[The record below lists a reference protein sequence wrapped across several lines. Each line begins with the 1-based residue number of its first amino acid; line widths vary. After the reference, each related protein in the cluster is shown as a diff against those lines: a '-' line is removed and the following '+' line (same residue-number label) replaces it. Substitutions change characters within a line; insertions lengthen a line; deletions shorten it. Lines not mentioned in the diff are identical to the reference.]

1 MNLQKVRKRQGIDP
15 IIATLLLV
23 AIAVAAG
30 IIVYVF
36 VTGLAGSLT
45 GSGGQ
50 QVTEQVSMDAYV
62 YSPISG
68 GVAVYVRNT
77 GTATITLDSSA
88 MFFDGLVATDS
99 AAVFP
104 GTKCSALATPYQM
117 SVGTVC
123 YFSFTTS
130 PPPASNNANA
140 ATAGTSHSIKV
151 VSKTGGT
158 FVFNVIAGRS
168 G

>member
-1 MNLQKVRKRQGIDP
+1 MKLVKIRKRRGIDP
-15 IIATLLLV
+15 IIATLLLI
-23 AIAVAAG
+23 AIAVGAG

-36 VTGLAGSLT
+36 VTGLAGNLT
-45 GSGGQ
+45 GSGGT

-62 YSPISG
+62 YSPISS
-68 GVAVYVRNT
+68 GVAVYVRNV
-77 GTATITLDSSA
+77 GTATTTLDSSA
-88 MFFDGLVATDS
+88 MFFDGLTATDTHTGF
-99 AAVFP
+99 A
-104 GTKCSALATPYQM
+104 GTSCFALTTSYQIP
-117 SVGTVC
+117 VGTVC
-123 YFSFTTS
+123 YFVFTTT

-140 ATAGTSHSIKV
+140 ATAGTSHTIKV

>member
-1 MNLQKVRKRQGIDP
+1 MKLAKVHKRRGIDP
-15 IIATLLLV
+15 IIATLLLI
-23 AIAVAAG
+23 AISVAAG

-36 VTGLAGSLT
+36 VTGLSGNLT
-45 GSGGQ
+45 GGGGA

-77 GTATITLDSSA
+77 GTATITLDSGA
-88 MFFDGLVATDS
+88 MFFDGLKASD
-99 AAVFP
+99 AAAGFP
-104 GTKCSALATPYQM
+104 GAACGGAPAYVM

-123 YFSFTTS
+123 YFAFTTT
-130 PPPASNNANA
+130 PTGNAANA
-140 ATAGTSHSIKV
+140 ATAGTSHTIKV

-158 FVFNVIAGRS
+158 FVFSVLAGRS

>member
-1 MNLQKVRKRQGIDP
+1 MKMMKIRKRPGIDP
-15 IIATLLLV
+15 IIATLLLI
-23 AIAVAAG
+23 AIAVGAG

-36 VTGLAGSLT
+36 VTGLAGNLT

-62 YSPISG
+62 YSPISS

-77 GTATITLDSSA
+77 GTATITIDNNAL
-88 MFFDGLVATDS
+88 FFDGLVATDS

-104 GTKCSALATPYQM
+104 GTKCSALATPWQM

-140 ATAGTSHSIKV
+140 ATAGTSHTIKV
-151 VSKTGGT
+151 VSKSGGT
-158 FVFNVIAGRS
+158 FVFSVLAGRS